1 MQGVVRTFDPQTG
14 EGIVVRDT
22 DRENF
27 VFAANALDGSIL
39 VNLRQGQRIVFV
51 LDDAGRVSRVRLGS
65 EADMGIPTA
74 EV

>member
-27 VFAANALDGSIL
+27 VFAHDALAGSIL
-39 VNLRQGQRIVFV
+39 RNLRQGQRIVFQ
-51 LDDAGRVSRVRLGS
+51 LDDDGHATHVGFGAER
-65 EADMGIPTA
+65 DMGTPTA
-74 EV
+74 QV